1 MWILNFLPDWIF
13 HLIVLAGLVG
23 LVLSTFL
30 LKWIPLVTQYK
41 LPVQLGSIAALVI
54 GIWFEG
60 GISNEHKWLE
70 RVKELEEKIA
80 VAEAQSKQEN
90 VKIVE
95 KVVKKTEYITRRGQD
110 IVQYVDREIVKYD
123 DKFKPGGVC
132 EIPKEFIKAHNDAAE
147 QPK

>member
-13 HLIVLAGLVG
+13 HLIVLAGLAG
-23 LVLSTFL
+23 LIISTFL
-30 LKWIPLVTQYK
+30 LKWIPVVSQYK
-41 LPVQLGSIAALVI
+41 LPVQLGSIAALAI

-70 RVKELEEKIA
+70 RVKELEAKIA

-95 KVVKKTEYITRRGQD
+95 KVVKRTEFITRRGQD
-110 IVQYVDREIVKYD
+110 IVQYVDREVGKYD
-123 DKFKPGGVC
+123 DRFKPGGIC